1 MNLLK
6 PDIEIPFRFTER
18 PTPLAGD
25 LRPIWRI
32 GLILLILLY
41 SRGQKATLQKLHL
54 LNSVSRFHAARQS
67 YLRYAEGKA
76 KRDEIIPR
84 IEPSL
89 NRALNFARG
98 QGLLQIEKGKNI
110 KLTARGLTAALKLD
124 EKADCLAA
132 EREFLKA
139 VKSFSTESNIE
150 DLFTWNLTI

>member
-1 MNLLK
+1 MAQ

-25 LRPIWRI
+25 FRPVWRI
-32 GLILLILLY
+32 GLILLILFH
-41 SRGQKATLQKLHL
+41 SRGNKATLQKLHF
-54 LNSVSRFHAARQS
+54 LNSVSRSNDARSS
-67 YLRYAEGKA
+67 YLLYIEDDA
-76 KRDEIIPR
+76 KKDDIIPR

-98 QGLLQIEKGKNI
+98 QGLIEIEKGKNI
-110 KLTARGLTAALKLD
+110 RLTAVGLTAAQQLD
-124 EKADCLAA
+124 REEKCLST
-132 EREFLKA
+132 EKGFLKA